1 MGEREKLQVTKMN
14 GKYERWMLAL
24 NIGQTAKEID
34 QFKNAIKKLAERNTR
49 NISGQIVQILQEE
62 LESEGLL

>member
-34 QFKNAIKKLAERNTR
+34 QFKNAIKKLAERNNR

>member
-1 MGEREKLQVTKMN
+1 VGEREKLQVTKMN

-34 QFKNAIKKLAERNTR
+34 QFKNAIKKLAERNNR

>member
-1 MGEREKLQVTKMN
+1 MGEKEKLQVTKMN

-34 QFKNAIKKLAERNTR
+34 QFKNAIKKLAERNNR

>member
-1 MGEREKLQVTKMN
+1 MTKMN

-34 QFKNAIKKLAERNTR
+34 QFKNAIKKLAERNNR
-49 NISGQIVQILQEE
+49 NISGQVVQILQEE

>member
-1 MGEREKLQVTKMN
+1 MTKMN

-34 QFKNAIKKLAERNTR
+34 QFKNAIKKLAERNNR